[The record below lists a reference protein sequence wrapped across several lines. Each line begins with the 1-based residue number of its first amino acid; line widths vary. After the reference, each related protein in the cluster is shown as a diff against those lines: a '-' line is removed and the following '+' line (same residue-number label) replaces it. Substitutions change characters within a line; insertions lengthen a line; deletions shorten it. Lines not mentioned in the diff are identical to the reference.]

1 LDDGIMNDEAVDR
14 LLTEQPVD
22 RRCDLCR
29 PDGRCDVVA
38 LRLGICGMARLL
50 DAIGYGD
57 D

>member
-1 LDDGIMNDEAVDR
+1 MNDEAVDR

-22 RRCDLCR
+22 RRCDPCR